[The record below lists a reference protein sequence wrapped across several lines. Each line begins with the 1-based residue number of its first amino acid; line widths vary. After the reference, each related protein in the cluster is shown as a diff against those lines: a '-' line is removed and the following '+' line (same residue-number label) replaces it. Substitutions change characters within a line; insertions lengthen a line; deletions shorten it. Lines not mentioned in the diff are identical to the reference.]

1 MYRVENGQ
9 ATVFVYPRAVLDP
22 FTVNL
27 PPNHVSGDTH
37 GINVETVFNV
47 GRDYNNEMQGDRESV
62 QELLDRALGETGAT
76 LVDVGGVHGVVN

>member
-22 FTVNL
+22 VTVNL
-27 PPNHVSGDTH
+27 PQNHVSGDTH
-37 GINVETVFNV
+37 GIDSDTVFNV
-47 GRDYNNEMQGDRESV
+47 GRDYNNEIQGDRESV

-76 LVDVGGVHGVVN
+76 LVDVGGVQGVVN